1 MRAISFPCRKSS
13 MNPFFRNSLLIKIR
27 GAIAEAQAA
36 SEMDH
41 KYLRGKLRE
50 IAVRGLIEPWLIGK
64 FAVGSGK
71 ITDCN
76 GKLSNE
82 IDLLIY
88 ANDVIPPVVYS
99 DDGFGLYPCES
110 CIAVIEVKSKLD
122 AGELKGAL
130 ESSELIASS
139 MELQSGRWNETGTQ
153 TISHKFIQ
161 TAHCLFAF
169 SSDLSGSNMTELE
182 RYLKYAEPGEQ
193 RRLDMICVVGTGC
206 WINKSLGDDGNG
218 WVSVPP
224 SDDFDEVIAFCSVL
238 SGSLFRI
245 YRDRGTPPI
254 NRYFGF
260 EADG

>member
-1 MRAISFPCRKSS
+1 

-50 IAVRGLIEPWLIGK
+50 IAVRGLIEPWLTGK

-88 ANDVIPPVVYS
+88 ANDVIPPIVYS
-99 DDGFGLYPCES
+99 DDGLGLYPCES
-110 CIAVIEVKSKLD
+110 CIATIEVKSKLD
-122 AGELKGAL
+122 ATQLKGVL
-130 ESSELIASS
+130 ESSETIASS
-139 MELQSGRWNETGTQ
+139 HMEFQSGRWNETGTG
-153 TISHKFIQ
+153 TIPHAFIE
-161 TAHCLFAF
+161 TGRCLFAF
-169 SSDLSGSNMTELE
+169 SSDLSGNTTELE
-182 RYLKYAEPGEQ
+182 RYLKYADPEKQ
-193 RRLDMICVVGTGC
+193 RRLDMICVVGAGC
-206 WINKSLGDDGNG
+206 WVNRRLEDGSNS
-218 WVSVPP
+218 WLPVPP
-224 SDDFDEVIAFCSVL
+224 SDDFEEVIAFCSIL
-238 SGSLFRI
+238 SDTLFRI

-254 NRYFGF
+254 NRYFGS
-260 EADG
+260 EYNS